1 MDIIE
6 YMEVFKGIDFN
17 DSFVL
22 GWYSNETTIV
32 IKLEASLWPD
42 SPHYLQP
49 KPDEYTC
56 YRKCELQFTNF
67 ISYSGLSEQSTIKP
81 IRDLDGSLD
90 YGNINT
96 FIKTNDG
103 FQVIGEFG
111 NLNIIN
117 GKVQLKL
124 YT

>member
-1 MDIIE
+1 
-6 YMEVFKGIDFN
+6 MEVFKGIDFN

-22 GWYSNETTIV
+22 GWCSNETTIV

-56 YRKCELQFTNF
+56 YRKCEIQFTNF
-67 ISYSGLSEQSTIKP
+67 ISYSGLSKQSTISP

-90 YGNINT
+90 YGNIDT
-96 FIKTNDG
+96 FIKTNSG

-111 NLNIIN
+111 NLNIVS
-117 GKVQLKL
+117 GKVELKL